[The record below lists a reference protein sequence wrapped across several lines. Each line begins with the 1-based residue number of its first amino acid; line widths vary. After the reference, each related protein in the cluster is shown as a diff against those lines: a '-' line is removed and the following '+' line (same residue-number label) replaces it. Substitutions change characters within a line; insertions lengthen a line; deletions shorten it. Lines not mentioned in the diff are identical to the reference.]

1 MILIYVSRYG
11 MLYVKEVMNMAH
23 EQTQKIT
30 AHIPVNLL
38 HEAQAA
44 TGKGITDTIKIAL
57 TQLAHAG
64 AYEALR
70 NMRGKVTFSI
80 DLEDLRKDR

>member
-1 MILIYVSRYG
+1 
-11 MLYVKEVMNMAH
+11 MAH

-38 HEAQAA
+38 QEAQAA
-44 TGKGITDTIKIAL
+44 TGKGITETIKIAL
-57 TQLAHAG
+57 SQLAHAG

-70 NMRGKVTFSI
+70 KMRGKVRFSI
-80 DLEDLRKDR
+80 DLEELRKDK

>member
-1 MILIYVSRYG
+1 MP
-11 MLYVKEVMNMAH
+11 H

-38 HEAQAA
+38 QEAQAA
-44 TGKGITDTIKIAL
+44 TGKGITETIKIAL
-57 TQLAHAG
+57 NQLARAG
-64 AYEALR
+64 AYETLR
-70 NMRGKVTFSI
+70 KMRGKVRFSI